1 MWWASRPLNASTKFA
16 FTVEAVRSLIGSV
29 AQAVILFLCFL
40 FGRHIDRSSVPWLDG
55 PTGPPRI
62 GTGFH
67 RSVAAAAGLEVR
79 TGRDL
84 GLLPD
89 CALLDGDKFD
99 SRRLHAS
106 VRDFYE
112 HTGRYHLD
120 VWSQWSPLFW
130 PFGWAL
136 INFVSRQMEQLN
148 FPMYPLE
155 TARGMTSEVEQL
167 VEPSG
172 RVAFTSWLR
181 RNLGSGLVIYS
192 GFYSIASPPAH
203 GPCVKTVFPVVRGN
217 ATVLLRPEAQA
228 DGSLM
233 LISAGRRFGDPG
245 FYRITESG
253 PGRLRVWYVRGF
265 TEVFHVYPESD
276 GSVRTDHFVS
286 WWGLSVLRLHY
297 HITPAQSTAPAP
309 PGRRSDQPT
318 LRQ

>member
-1 MWWASRPLNASTKFA
+1 
-16 FTVEAVRSLIGSV
+16 VRRLIESV
-29 AQAVILFLCFL
+29 AQGVILFLCFL
-40 FGRHIDRSSVPWLDG
+40 FGRRIDRSSVPWLDG

-62 GTGFH
+62 GAEFH
-67 RSVAAAAGLEVR
+67 HSVAAEAGLEVR

-89 CALLDGDKFD
+89 CGALDGDGFD
-99 SRRLHAS
+99 SRRLHPS

-112 HTGRYHLD
+112 HTSLYHLD

-136 INFVSRQMEQLN
+136 IHFVSRRMEQLN

-155 TARGMTSEVEQL
+155 TARGMTSDVEQL

-172 RVAFTSWLR
+172 RVVFTSWLR
-181 RNLGSGLVIYS
+181 RNLASGLIIYS
-192 GFYSIASPPAH
+192 GFYSTTSPPGH

-228 DGSLM
+228 DGSLK
-233 LISAGRRFGDPG
+233 LISSGRRFGDPG
-245 FYRITESG
+245 FYRITEAG
-253 PGRLRVWYVRGF
+253 PGRFRVWYVRGF
-265 TEVFHVYPESD
+265 HELFHVYPDGD
-276 GSVRTDHFVS
+276 GSVRTDHFLR

-297 HITPAQSTAPAP
+297 HITLARSPELQATA
-309 PGRRSDQPT
+309 GQLHKDVRF
-318 LRQ
+318 

>member
-1 MWWASRPLNASTKFA
+1 
-16 FTVEAVRSLIGSV
+16 VRRLIGGV

-40 FGRHIDRSSVPWLDG
+40 FGRRMERSQVPWLDG

-67 RSVAAAAGLEVR
+67 RSVAAEAGLEVR
-79 TGRDL
+79 TGPDL

-89 CALLDGDKFD
+89 CALLDGDGFD
-99 SRRLHAS
+99 SRRLHPS

-112 HTGRYHLD
+112 HTSRYHLD

-130 PFGWAL
+130 PAGWAL
-136 INFVSRQMEQLN
+136 IHFVSRRMEQLN

-155 TARGMTSEVEQL
+155 TARGMTSQVEQL

-192 GFYSIASPPAH
+192 GFYSTASPPGH

-228 DGSLM
+228 DGSLK
-233 LISAGRRFGDPG
+233 LISSGRRFGDPG
-245 FYRITESG
+245 FYRITEAG
-253 PGRLRVWYVRGF
+253 KGRIRVWYVRGF
-265 TEVFHVYPESD
+265 SELFHVYPD
-276 GSVRTDHFVS
+276 GDSSVRTDHFLR
-286 WWGLSVLRLHY
+286 WWGLPVLRLHY
-297 HITPAQSTAPAP
+297 HITPVQERAQVSATAAV
-309 PGRRSDQPT
+309 RAEDA
-318 LRQ
+318 

>member
-1 MWWASRPLNASTKFA
+1 M
-16 FTVEAVRSLIGSV
+16 
-29 AQAVILFLCFL
+29 AQVVILFLCFL
-40 FGRHIDRSSVPWLDG
+40 FGRRIDRSSVPWLDG

-67 RSVAAAAGLEVR
+67 RSVAAGAGLEVR
-79 TGRDL
+79 TGPDL

-89 CALLDGDKFD
+89 CALLDGSDFD
-99 SRRLHAS
+99 SSRLDPS

-136 INFVSRQMEQLN
+136 INFVSRRMEQLN

-155 TARGMTSEVEQL
+155 TARGMTSQIEQL

-172 RVAFTSWLR
+172 RVVFTSWVR

-192 GFYSIASPPAH
+192 GFYSTTSPPGH

-217 ATVLLRPEAQA
+217 ATVLLRPEAEA
-228 DGSLM
+228 DGSLR

-245 FYRITESG
+245 FYRVTEAG

-265 TEVFHVYPESD
+265 TEHFHVYPDAD
-276 GSVRTDHFVS
+276 GSVRTDHFLR
-286 WWGLSVLRLHY
+286 WWGLPVLRLHY
-297 HITPAQSTAPAP
+297 HITSPQLTAPTLTP
-309 PGRRSDQPT
+309 PRVAVG
-318 LRQ
+318 

>member
-1 MWWASRPLNASTKFA
+1 
-16 FTVEAVRSLIGSV
+16 V
-29 AQAVILFLCFL
+29 AQGVILFLCFL
-40 FGRHIDRSSVPWLDG
+40 FGRRVDRGSIPWLDG

-62 GTGFH
+62 GAEFH
-67 RSVAAAAGLEVR
+67 RSVAAEAGLEVR

-89 CALLDGDKFD
+89 CGALDGGGFD
-99 SRRLHAS
+99 SHGLHPS

-112 HTGRYHLD
+112 HTARYHLD

-136 INFVSRQMEQLN
+136 IHFVSRRMEQLN

-155 TARGMTSEVEQL
+155 TARGMTSDVEQL
-167 VEPSG
+167 VDPSG
-172 RVAFTSWLR
+172 RVVFTSWLR

-192 GFYSIASPPAH
+192 GFYSTASPPGH

-228 DGSLM
+228 DGSLK
-233 LISAGRRFGDPG
+233 LISSGRRFGDPG
-245 FYRITESG
+245 FYRITEAG
-253 PGRLRVWYVRGF
+253 PRRLRVWYVRGF
-265 TEVFHVYPESD
+265 NEVFHVYPDSD
-276 GSVRTDHFVS
+276 GSVRTDHFVR
-286 WWGLSVLRLHY
+286 WWRLSVLRLHY
-297 HITPAQSTAPAP
+297 HITPAQTATQIAPAG
-309 PGRRSDQPT
+309 GRGGESN